1 MDSSFSRQR
10 KPSYGEALFE
20 WPIVFQYD
28 VKVKYRLISR
38 KFSGMTFFHPSVR
51 WTDQK
56 PRAFVSARLTNQIA
70 LFSFI
75 CCFCFVRVFSFQ
87 GHTKIENAEL
97 VPKLDVFRGKTLRFL
112 YLERQNFF
120 VHAVEKSHSTSPWT
134 QASNVSTDLSKK
146 LMWKTKRST

>member
-1 MDSSFSRQR
+1 
-10 KPSYGEALFE
+10 
-20 WPIVFQYD
+20 
-28 VKVKYRLISR
+28 
-38 KFSGMTFFHPSVR
+38 MTFFHPSVR

-97 VPKLDVFRGKTLRFL
+97 VPKLNVFRGKTFRFL

-134 QASNVSTDLSKK
+134 QASNVSTDLSTK
-146 LMWKTKRST
+146 LMWKIKRFAETNHHFKKASSSSNIQSNKNCKNQLFKRWITLSTG